1 MLWAS
6 LAVFTDILNY
16 YPGLVVSRLRWQSVY
31 PSYVKIVT
39 PNTTQHSQLADFRLV
54 WPTVLRDHMSVMAI
68 TLCNFDLFELG
79 GRETD
84 ELEEDSPT

>member
-39 PNTTQHSQLADFRLV
+39 PNTTLTICRLV
-54 WPTVLRDHMSVMAI
+54 WP
-68 TLCNFDLFELG
+68 
-79 GRETD
+79 ETI
-84 ELEEDSPT
+84 EKHLTHI

>member
-16 YPGLVVSRLRWQSVY
+16 YPSLVVSRLRWQSVY

-39 PNTTQHSQLADFRLV
+39 PNTTLPICRLV
-54 WPTVLRDHMSVMAI
+54 WPAVP
-68 TLCNFDLFELG
+68 
-79 GRETD
+79 
-84 ELEEDSPT
+84 SPEIIEKHLTHI